1 MAATFNFSR
10 ETRHLYFHI
19 ETPNFLT
26 PGFGPR
32 EDALEG
38 SVTTRAPC
46 VGFGG
51 GPGGLD
57 INLDSAINWS
67 RNFGVTG

>member
-1 MAATFNFSR
+1 MAASFNFSR
-10 ETRHLYFHI
+10 ETRNLYFHI

-32 EDALEG
+32 EHALEG
-38 SVTTRAPC
+38 SATTRAPC

-57 INLDSAINWS
+57 INPDSAINRS

>member
-1 MAATFNFSR
+1 MAASFNFSR

-32 EDALEG
+32 EHALEG
-38 SVTTRAPC
+38 SATTRAPW

-57 INLDSAINWS
+57 INPDSAINRS

>member
-19 ETPNFLT
+19 ENPNFLT

-32 EDALEG
+32 EHDLEG
-38 SVTTRAPC
+38 SATTRAPC

-57 INLDSAINWS
+57 INPALLL
-67 RNFGVTG
+67 TGHATLG